1 MSGCRS
7 VGPLLDTFIDGELP
21 AERLLDVEQHL
32 ASCALCTERVRFA
45 ESVRASTRRA
55 ALADAEPT
63 AAFEARLRSAMAAE
77 RASEPA
83 ELVQSRAGTARSHG
97 SPHDRSA
104 GDTMLS
110 WRAIASVAAAAAVP
124 LFLAASVSDG
134 GSRATKPQAISSAAS
149 LDGVLDDIVNA
160 HVRTTSPAVT
170 ESGLVSNF
178 EPEVG
183 VPVRMPQL
191 QQYGAR
197 WEGGTVV
204 PMRNHRAASF
214 RFRVHGHRVTL
225 YVYDAKRVPLRA
237 ELEARVVRNV
247 PVFVGQRRGY
257 SIAAVEQRG
266 VGHALTTDMSDAESA
281 ELIVASVH

>member
-1 MSGCRS
+1 MSDCRGVS
-7 VGPLLDTFIDGELP
+7 TLLDVFVDGELP
-21 AERLLDVEQHL
+21 PEKLLDVEQHL
-32 ASCALCTERVRFA
+32 AGCARCTERVRFSEA
-45 ESVRASTRRA
+45 VRSSLKRA
-55 ALADAEPT
+55 TLADAEPS
-63 AAFEARLRSAMAAE
+63 ADFRARLAGALAAE
-77 RASEPA
+77 REAAQDAAS
-83 ELVQSRAGTARSHG
+83 GTLPVAIAR
-97 SPHDRSA
+97 DARR

-110 WRAIASVAAAAAVP
+110 WRAIGALAAAAAVP
-124 LFLAASVSDG
+124 LFLAAGASDG
-134 GSRATKPQAISSAAS
+134 ASRTARTPPVSSASS

-160 HVRTTSPAVT
+160 HVRATTPAVT
-170 ESGLVSNF
+170 ETTLVENF

-183 VPVRMPQL
+183 VPVRVPQL

-204 PMRNHRAASF
+204 PVRNHRAASF
-214 RFRVHGHRVTL
+214 RFRMHGHRVTL